1 MPFKKIR
8 QYGLHLFLFLLTLF
22 TATLAGG
29 EWATAKL
36 FFFSKQG
43 FVPTGTFSAA
53 DWQLGFMF
61 SLSFLGVLTVHEFGH
76 YFTAR
81 FYKIRTTL
89 PYFIPM
95 YFFITNS
102 IGTMGAFIKIK
113 DRIFA
118 RKEFFDVGV
127 AGPLAGLVVALPLLF
142 YGYTHLPEPEYIF
155 SVHPE
160 YQQYGLDYAQYVYQ
174 DVSNQIYLGKSLLIL
189 FFEHFVADPA
199 LLPPK
204 YELIHYPI
212 LLAGY
217 LSLFFT
223 ALNLLPI
230 GQLDGG
236 HILYG
241 LLGYERFNRLAPVVF
256 VLFIGYAGLGTI
268 TPETDWTDI
277 SSMRLLYV
285 FYLPLVFQK
294 IVPRFSQAMG
304 IALGVLALQ
313 FAISTFF
320 PGVEGY
326 NGWLFFGL
334 ILSRFLGVHHP
345 PCPDESPLSTGRK
358 ILGWI
363 AILFFLLCFSPTPF
377 VVEF

>member
-1 MPFKKIR
+1 MSFKKIR

-29 EWATAKL
+29 EWATGKL
-36 FFFSKQG
+36 FFFSREG
-43 FVPTGTFSAA
+43 FVSTGTFTGA
-53 DWQLGFMF
+53 DWQQGFLF

-89 PYFIPM
+89 PYYIPM
-95 YFFITNS
+95 YFFIANS

-113 DRIFA
+113 DRIFS
-118 RKEFFDVGV
+118 RKEFFDVGI

-142 YGYTHLPEPEYIF
+142 YGYTHLPAPEYVFQI
-155 SVHPE
+155 HPE
-160 YQQYGLDYAQYVYQ
+160 YQQYGLDYARHVYQ
-174 DVSNQIYLGKSLLIL
+174 NTEGQLYLGKSLMIL
-189 FFEHFVADPA
+189 FFENFVADPN

-241 LLGYERFNRLAPVVF
+241 LLGYERFNRLAPIVF
-256 VLFIGYAGLGTI
+256 VLFIGYAGLGII
-268 TPETDWTDI
+268 TPATNWTDL
-277 SSMRLLYV
+277 SSLRLLYI

-294 IVPRFSQAMG
+294 VVPKFSQALSL
-304 IALGVLALQ
+304 ALGVLAFQ
-313 FAISTFF
+313 FVCSMVF
-320 PGVEGY
+320 PAVEGY
-326 NGWLFFGL
+326 HGWLFFGL
-334 ILSRFLGVHHP
+334 VLSRFLGVHHP
-345 PCPDESPLSTGRK
+345 PCPDERPLSTGRK
-358 ILGWI
+358 ILGWV
-363 AILFFLLCFSPTPF
+363 AVLLFVLCFSPTPF
-377 VVEF
+377 IVT